1 MVMRDPLL
9 SVYFLFL
16 TWTVGAQDIKLFKA
30 ADFDLNGP
38 VKSCTVVT
46 NYGKEIFEF
55 DQDGFLIQS
64 TTKYNE
70 VDMDVTRYK
79 YQKGTLVEKRMESY
93 KENTLDLSS
102 SMVNF
107 YEIDSTGFLKVKE
120 TIVSM
125 DKEFFEQQEYF
136 YDVNGHLE
144 KIVTSHENAVDERL
158 LERNQFKDELTETL
172 FENGVIVQS
181 VRTSTKKTNSGQV
194 LEISLRKHFVDG
206 EPSKAVEQIRN
217 VSGMLLSEQL
227 FTYDQS
233 QGQFVVD
240 EKKSY
245 NYTKEGILS
254 KEITKRGQG
263 ESVKEFIFQF
273 DSSEHKNWVKKISTP
288 DNNYTTRIIAYH
300 EPMPSEENN

>member
-1 MVMRDPLL
+1 MLRQFPLS
-9 SVYFLFL
+9 SVFYLLL
-16 TWTVGAQDIKLFKA
+16 TIAVSGQDIKLFTA

-38 VKSCTVVT
+38 VKTCTVVT

-55 DQDGFLIQS
+55 DQAGFLIQS

-79 YQKGTLVEKRMESY
+79 YLNGTLVEKRMESY

-136 YDVNGHLE
+136 YDVNGQLE

-181 VRTSTKKTNSGQV
+181 VRTSTKKTKSGQV
-194 LEISLRKHFVDG
+194 REVSLRKQFVDG
-206 EPSKAVEQIRN
+206 EPSKAIEQVRN
-217 VSGMLLSEQL
+217 ASGLLLSEQL

-233 QGQFVVD
+233 EGQFVVD

-245 NYTKEGILS
+245 TYTQDGVLS

-263 ESVKEFIFQF
+263 ESLKEFIFQF

-300 EPMPSEENN
+300 EPTSSEENN